1 MKLFNAFLI
10 AAVAARHCAPAI
22 SGSPARPTGLVVEE
36 KENFKTNL
44 ILTKISLTS
53 SNFLKL
59 KKAEKV
65 KKAVK
70 KAKDEIKVEK
80 MKSKFFVT

>member
-36 KENFKTNL
+36 KENFKIKFNL
-44 ILTKISLTS
+44 NK
-53 SNFLKL
+53 NVKL
-59 KKAEKV
+59 
-65 KKAVK
+65 
-70 KAKDEIKVEK
+70 
-80 MKSKFFVT
+80 